1 MSVVQNLAKIMLL
14 YLICAVHIKS
24 YKCLISFA
32 LYMVFLYEFL
42 YLKYMYLKEAP
53 KYHYSQVLSSIVVLA
68 IS

>member
-14 YLICAVHIKS
+14 YLICAVHIK

-53 KYHYSQVLSSIVVLA
+53 KYHYSLVLSSIVVLA